1 MYNDG
6 GGDPVETNH
15 AVVFAENLNAIMRRR
30 GVSQADIS
38 KAFGFPK
45 TTVSSWCTGDKMP
58 RMDKIEILADFFG
71 VLKSDLIESKGRPK
85 GVKIPVLGRV
95 QAGMPVEAVEE
106 ILDYEE
112 ITQELAATGD
122 FFALQIRGDSMEP
135 KFSEGDVVIVRK
147 QEDADTNDIIVA
159 LVNGDEATVKQLKK
173 FEDGSI
179 ALVSTNPA
187 YKPFYFSRDEIATL
201 PVVVLGRVVELR
213 AKF

>member
-1 MYNDG
+1 MSESISEKILRMMQQRGMSYGELSERTGLYKSALQRYATGSTEKIPLDAI
-6 GGDPVETNH
+6 EKI
-15 AVVFAENLNAIMRRR
+15 ASVFGCPASQLMGWDDEPRESVRR
-30 GVSQADIS
+30 G
-38 KAFGFPK
+38 
-45 TTVSSWCTGDKMP
+45 
-58 RMDKIEILADFFG
+58 
-71 VLKSDLIESKGRPK
+71 K
-85 GVKIPVLGRV
+85 GVAIPVLGRV